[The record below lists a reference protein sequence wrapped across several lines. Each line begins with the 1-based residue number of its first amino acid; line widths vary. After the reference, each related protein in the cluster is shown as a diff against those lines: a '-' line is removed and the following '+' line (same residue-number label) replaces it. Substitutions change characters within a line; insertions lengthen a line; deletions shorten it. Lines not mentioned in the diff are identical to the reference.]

1 MPMWLKSIFFKYF
14 IHKLS
19 WIREYHTGFKQQL
32 SNSRRWKLFPCSLT
46 FDLNLHMRRFVLR
59 FFLWISLAPTPTLA
73 GSELLATD
81 IVGWVP
87 CRVVWQYSLFITTQ
101 CYCCTI
107 APYFTHHNQP
117 HNLNK
122 KCTSPT
128 PTAHSNSLL
137 LTHFP
142 KVYRREGFSTRI

>member
-59 FFLWISLAPTPTLA
+59 FLWISLAPTPTLA

-107 APYFTHHNQP
+107 LHTSQP
-117 HNLNK
+117 
-122 KCTSPT
+122 TSQPQQEMY
-128 PTAHSNSLL
+128 
-137 LTHFP
+137 LTHAYCPF
-142 KVYRREGFSTRI
+142 KLIIINSFTKGL